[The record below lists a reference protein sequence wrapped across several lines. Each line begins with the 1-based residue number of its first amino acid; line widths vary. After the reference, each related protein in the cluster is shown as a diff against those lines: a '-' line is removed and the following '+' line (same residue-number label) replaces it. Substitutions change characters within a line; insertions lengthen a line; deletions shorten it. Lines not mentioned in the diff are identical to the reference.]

1 MSYLC
6 RRSNNIIA
14 IVFLISLT
22 GCGVAENVRSTGPVL
37 GSISPTKGVDNTTF
51 ISALDT
57 EAGIV
62 DAIEAGISSSLGI
75 SSGVRVRFAPV
86 NEITAFGTRKAGEVI
101 VPITAIADMA
111 GEDGAVALRKVV
123 RDGVAS
129 IFDSE
134 RAADSTASVAPPH
147 AFGAPVIAP
156 GIAPVPVPV
165 AGLGSSGFFT
175 ILTYPFIAV
184 EEAIETSRREAAERE
199 FRKGARLAALV
210 RIGDLIAEGELA
222 KARTL
227 IATASDGVAPL
238 SIIDLYLRGETARL
252 DGDRRSARQQFLSAL
267 DLEPEFPP
275 ALRGIVAVI
284 PPEETAERARFLVR
298 LAEADETYAA
308 ASDQNYTDLRRILS
322 LTRVP
327 TDKDD
332 EQRQNDTEPQGSP
345 KPPSSVA
352 VPLLQANVS
361 EKSEKK

>member
-6 RRSNNIIA
+6 RRSNTFIA

-22 GCGVAENVRSTGPVL
+22 GCGVAENVRSTGLVL
-37 GSISPTKGVDNTTF
+37 GSISPTKEVDNTTF

-57 EAGIV
+57 ETGIV

-75 SSGVRVRFAPV
+75 PSGVRVRFAPV

-101 VPITAIADMA
+101 VPITVIADMA

-134 RAADSTASVAPPH
+134 RAADSTASVAPPP
-147 AFGAPVIAP
+147 AFAVP
-156 GIAPVPVPV
+156 GVAPVPA

-184 EEAIETSRREAAERE
+184 EEAIETSRRETAERE
-199 FRKGARLAALV
+199 FREGARLAALV